1 MTFPPGN
8 VDEPIFEFV
17 HCSNCRGLC
26 APDAVDEHGVCTD
39 CREISA
45 RIHAQNA
52 PKPKAKA
59 KPVPPPEPFEVEGE
73 AKVVNGP
80 NHWWLRD

>member
-1 MTFPPGN
+1 MTFPLPP
-8 VDEPIFEFV
+8 DHADMIAIDQ
-17 HCSNCRGLC
+17 CANCRGLC
-26 APDAVDEHGVCTD
+26 PPGDVDEHGVCTD

-45 RIHAQNA
+45 RIHAQNT
-52 PKPKAKA
+52 PKPKAKP
-59 KPVPPPEPFEVEGE
+59 KPVPAPEPFEVEGE